1 MWRNIDTSK
10 IQFKSIIFGKIKY
23 FQMKFFKK
31 ILKIVA
37 TFLILLCVGYFVYA
51 KYNAPTYSGTLEIEN
66 LSDEVKVYFDENGIP
81 HINAKNQND
90 AYVALGY
97 LHAQDRL
104 WQMELIRRIASGRLS
119 EIFGKDLLKTDVFFA
134 GLGIEEAAEKTIQ
147 NLDTSSK
154 FHQLAKSY
162 LDGVNQYIE
171 NGKTPLEFSL
181 VGIDKE
187 KYTFKD
193 IYNVI
198 GYMSFSFAVAHK
210 TDPLLSEIK
219 EKLGPSY
226 LNELLGSFSENL
238 TINKMDSVSKI
249 NANFSRS
256 VSAIMDN
263 IPVSPLIGS
272 NSWVIG
278 ADKTKNGKVIFAND
292 PHIGFS
298 QPSVWYQSHI
308 KTPNFEM
315 YGFNIALMP
324 FPLLGHN
331 KKYAYGLTMLANDD
345 LNFYI
350 EQNNPNNSMEYKTP
364 IGYNKYEVLT
374 KTIKVKGEADTTFQI
389 KVSKHGPI
397 MNGLISHVKDKR
409 PIAMHWLYTQL
420 ENEML
425 EVSYGIS
432 HSKSIT
438 DFKQAVSKIH
448 APGLNVMYGDAEDN
462 IAWFASAKLYQLR
475 DSLSSKTYLN
485 GATGKDEITEI
496 LDFSEN
502 PKSVNPKWN
511 YVYSANHQP
520 DSVRGKLY
528 PGYYQPENRSKRI
541 VNLLKDKNDFTKQD
555 VATMLYDV
563 TSSVDHV
570 IANNLLNSVS
580 KSDLGA
586 SEKQAFSILQKW
598 QGEYLKSSIAP
609 TIYNRF
615 LFEFLRNTYQDEL
628 GDAFELFIN
637 SQLQDQVLPNQVT
650 RESSVWWDNITS
662 TDKIETKKE
671 IITSSY
677 KSAIAFLQNQLGKNI
692 ESWTWN
698 RVISVEH
705 EHAIGK
711 AGGILRKFF
720 NVGPFETIGGNEVI
734 NNQNFKL
741 NATGIYNI
749 SAGPSSRRVID
760 FSDVEN
766 SISIIPTGQSGN
778 VFSDYYKNQAQKF
791 LDGKF
796 ITMKLNASEIKKS
809 EHVLILKPKN

>member
-1 MWRNIDTSK
+1 
-10 IQFKSIIFGKIKY
+10 
-23 FQMKFFKK
+23 MKFIKKALK
-31 ILKIVA
+31 ILVLL
-37 TFLILLCVGYFVYA
+37 FVLLIIGCFAYSKL
-51 KYNAPTYSGTLEIEN
+51 NAPTYSGELEIDN
-66 LSDEVKVYFDENGIP
+66 LSDEVTVYFDENGVP
-81 HINAKNQND
+81 HINAQNQKD

-119 EIFGKDLLKTDVFFA
+119 EIFGKDLLKTDVFFV

-147 NLDTSSK
+147 NLDTSSE
-154 FHQLAKSY
+154 FYQLTQAY
-162 LDGVNQYIE
+162 LNGVNQYIE
-171 NGKTPLEFSL
+171 DGKTPLEFSL

-187 KYTFKD
+187 KYTLKD
-193 IYNVI
+193 IYNVF

-210 TDPLLSEIK
+210 TDPLLTEIK
-219 EKLGPSY
+219 EKLGEPY

-238 TINKMDSVSKI
+238 TINKMDSISKI
-249 NANFSRS
+249 NANFSKS
-256 VSAIMDN
+256 VSTIMDN
-263 IPVSPLIGS
+263 MPVSPLIGS

-331 KKYAYGLTMLANDD
+331 KKYAYGLTMFANDD

-350 EQNNPNNSMEYKTP
+350 EENNPNNASEYKTVN
-364 IGYNKYEVLT
+364 GYKAYETRT
-374 KTIKVKGEADTTFQI
+374 KIIKIKDDKDTTFQV

-397 MNGLISHVKDKR
+397 MNGLITHVIDER

-432 HSKSIT
+432 HSKSIN

-448 APGLNVMYGDAEDN
+448 APGLNVMYGDADDN

-475 DSLSSKTYLN
+475 DSLSSKTYLD
-485 GATGKDEITEI
+485 GASGEDEIIEI

-502 PKSVNPKWN
+502 PKAVNPKWN

-520 DSVRGKLY
+520 DAVRGKLY

-541 VNLLKDKNDFTKQD
+541 VTLLEAKNDFTKKD
-555 VATMLYDV
+555 VAEMLYDV
-563 TSSVDHV
+563 TSAADHN
-570 IANNLLNSVS
+570 IANDLLRNIV
-580 KSDLGA
+580 KSDLTA
-586 SEKQAFSILQKW
+586 SEKQAYTILEKW
-598 QGEYLKSSIAP
+598 QGAYLKSSIAP

-615 LFEFLRNTYQDEL
+615 LYEFLKNTYQDEL
-628 GDAFELFIN
+628 SDGFELFIN
-637 SQLQDQVLPNQVT
+637 SQLQDQVLRTQIN
-650 RESSVWWDNITS
+650 RENSVWWDNIATKD
-662 TDKIETKKE
+662 TTETKTE
-671 IITSSY
+671 IITKSY
-677 KSAIAFLQNQLGKNI
+677 KNAIAFLQKQLGENI
-692 ESWTWN
+692 ESWTWK

-711 AGGILRKFF
+711 AGGVLRAFF

-734 NNQNFKL
+734 NNQIFKL
-741 NATGIYNI
+741 DSTGMYKIT
-749 SAGPSSRRVID
+749 AGPSTRRIID

-766 SISIIPTGQSGN
+766 GLSIIPTGQSGN
-778 VFSDYYKNQAQKF
+778 VFSEHYKDQAQKYV
-791 LDGKF
+791 DGKF
-796 ITMKLNASEIKKS
+796 ITMKLNEAEIQKS
-809 EHVLILKPKN
+809 KNVLFLKPKK